1 MEVGSNWQRNR
12 VEGNLIGLCAT
23 NVPVDSSDIPME
35 ERLNEQVIDLKNQ
48 LTSCKQTIQELETN
62 LLQKKIELKEALET
76 VEVIE
81 DEELWNELSR
91 KDEII
96 KQQKNDLERARL
108 WVSEV
113 ENARASIPRF
123 EKESIQKDVKLR
135 SIQMELDGERSRT
148 KEMKT
153 EYDLQIEL
161 A

>member
-1 MEVGSNWQRNR
+1 
-12 VEGNLIGLCAT
+12 
-23 NVPVDSSDIPME
+23 ME

-48 LTSCKQTIQELETN
+48 LTSCKQTIQELKTN

-113 ENARASIPRF
+113 ENA
-123 EKESIQKDVKLR
+123 
-135 SIQMELDGERSRT
+135 
-148 KEMKT
+148 
-153 EYDLQIEL
+153 
-161 A
+161 